1 MFGQGMGQDPDMM
14 RKIMLMMQGGA
25 ENPFMQWWRAR
36 GMQNAQTL
44 PIDNIQSLLGRYGG
58 GGGGGSLPV
67 GVGKPAGGLKLP
79 ATMTMP
85 RRTPTGG

>member
-44 PIDNIQSLLGRYGG
+44 PIDN
-58 GGGGGSLPV
+58 
-67 GVGKPAGGLKLP
+67 
-79 ATMTMP
+79 
-85 RRTPTGG
+85 